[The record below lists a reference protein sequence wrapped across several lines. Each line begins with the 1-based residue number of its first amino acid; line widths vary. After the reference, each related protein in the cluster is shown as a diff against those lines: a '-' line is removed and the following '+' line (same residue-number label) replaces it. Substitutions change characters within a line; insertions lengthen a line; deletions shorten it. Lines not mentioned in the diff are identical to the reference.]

1 MGTDPGN
8 TWHWTQHDLVTD
20 WMEGYRR
27 AGTHGDWGSLAWASG
42 ARIVEP
48 FIVRGV
54 EGWKRG
60 GPGCS
65 MAGEG
70 SELSFRL
77 ANLEASRP
85 GGKRCLGRWLHES
98 GIQERP

>member
-1 MGTDPGN
+1 
-8 TWHWTQHDLVTD
+8 
-20 WMEGYRR
+20 
-27 AGTHGDWGSLAWASG
+27 
-42 ARIVEP
+42 
-48 FIVRGV
+48 
-54 EGWKRG
+54 
-60 GPGCS
+60 

-85 GGKRCLGRWLHES
+85 GGQGCLGRWLPGS